1 MTLRLS
7 LWLSTA
13 LAALGCSVDPPTR
26 SGGPAAGWP
35 VYAGSSGGMRYS
47 PLDEIRRDNVRHLEV
62 AWEYHTPATRKGK
75 RHVLIV
81 VRRYPESW
89 IETPAP

>member
-1 MTLRLS
+1 ME
-7 LWLSTA
+7 A
-13 LAALGCSVDPPTR
+13 N
-26 SGGPAAGWP
+26 AGK
-35 VYAGSSGGMRYS
+35 AF
-47 PLDEIRRDNVRHLEV
+47 EITPQGDV
-62 AWEYHTPATRKGK
+62 AWEYHTPTTRKKK